1 MATAPITPTVTKPTA
16 TAASDDNT
24 RDSRSSVNQQI
35 NNSTQPSGLIK
46 PRGNILDQFASYTYN
61 IAWYGLTVDQFRSIK
76 STVNIDVSGW
86 SLLVQSGGAAQQQQ
100 GESQPASNAAQFN
113 KINGPTTKLTT
124 PNRNKYFTLDY
135 YLDDLIIKSKVTGS
149 NATQTSEI
157 SFKVSEPNGITL
169 FSNLNYAIRDLT
181 NTTPLMTQFCLVI
194 KFYGWDI
201 DGNLVTDPTKNT
213 GSNGATPNISNAIL
227 TRYYPFIISKID
239 FKLDGKAVVYEVK
252 GIPVQYNKAS
262 SSSLGSIQS
271 NLEFTGETLQQV
283 LGSTQN
289 SVANSQAAPDGRE
302 ATNTSSPSEQLGP
315 IVKNSSTEFNITT
328 NIM

>member
-1 MATAPITPTVTKPTA
+1 MATAPITPIVTKPTA
-16 TAASDDNT
+16 SAAPDDNT
-24 RDSRSSVNQQI
+24 SRSRTSVNQNI
-35 NNSTQPSGLIK
+35 NNSTNPSNLIT
-46 PRGNILDQFASYTYN
+46 PRANILDQFASYTYN
-61 IAWYGLTVDQFRSIK
+61 IAWYGLTVEQFRSIK
-76 STVNIDVSGW
+76 STVNIDISSW

-113 KINGPTTKLTT
+113 KINGPTTKLAT
-124 PNRNKYFTLDY
+124 PNRNKYFSLDY
-135 YLDDLIIKSKVTGS
+135 YLDDLTIKSKVTGT

-169 FSNLNYAIRDLT
+169 FSNLNYAIRDL
-181 NTTPLMTQFCLVI
+181 NQTTPLMTQFCLVI

-213 GSNGATPNISNAIL
+213 GSNGATPSISNSIL

-239 FKLDGKAVVYEVK
+239 FKLDGKNVVYEVK
-252 GIPVQYNKAS
+252 GIPVQYNKAA

-271 NLEFTGETLQQV
+271 NLEFTGETVNQV
-283 LGSTQN
+283 LGGTQN
-289 SVANSQAAPDGRE
+289 SVANAQATPDGRE
-302 ATNTSSPSEQLGP
+302 ATNTASPSEQLGP
-315 IVKNSSTEFNITT
+315 ISRSSSTEFDFTT